1 MRKQFFFSISLF
13 LLGSDALAQTAAI
26 PSMTGN
32 LVQMFLALTGV
43 LALLLG
49 GLWWL
54 KKLTSNRSATGLMR
68 VVGATAV
75 GGRERVVIVEIGSTW
90 LVLGVAPGRVSALA
104 EVPRQS
110 LPEQKSDLNASA
122 AHGWIQKFMR
132 NSRT

>member
-1 MRKQFFFSISLF
+1 MRKLFLLSVSLF
-13 LLGSDALAQTAAI
+13 LLGADAFAQSATA
-26 PSMTGN
+26 PSLSGN

-54 KKLTSNRSATGLMR
+54 KKLTEQRGSSGLMR

-75 GGRERVVIVEIGSTW
+75 GGRERVVIVEVGSTW

-104 EVPRQS
+104 EIPRQS
-110 LPEQKSDLNASA
+110 LPKQAQDLSA
-122 AHGWIQKFMR
+122 PVPKWIQRFLR
-132 NSRT
+132 DRQA